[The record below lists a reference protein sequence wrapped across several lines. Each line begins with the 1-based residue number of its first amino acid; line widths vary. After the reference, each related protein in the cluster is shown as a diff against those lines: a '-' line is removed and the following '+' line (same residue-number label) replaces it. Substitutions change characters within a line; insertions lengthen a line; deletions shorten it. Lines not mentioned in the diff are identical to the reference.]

1 MGSDAAPPPGLY
13 VKQLMEHASRLRREA
28 RAAVDAGDYQ
38 RAAELLAR
46 AEMLAA
52 DVGDLV
58 DAIEERQA
66 DDMMRL
72 ATGQHDAAGD
82 EGRSGRGWVGRWL
95 ARPRAKVGAALGA
108 GLVFSLAL
116 VEC

>member
-13 VKQLMEHASRLRREA
+13 VRQLMEHASSLRGEA
-28 RAAVDAGDYQ
+28 RAAIDAGDYA
-38 RAAELLAR
+38 RAADLLAR

-58 DAIEERQA
+58 DAIEQRQA

-72 ATGQHDAAGD
+72 AAGAKR
-82 EGRSGRGWVGRWL
+82 RSGRRWL
-95 ARPRAKVGAALGA
+95 SGTRAKLGAALGA
-108 GLVFSLAL
+108 GLAMSLAL